1 MPNANT
7 CPPGCSSFIG
17 YFAVVWNQKTAV
29 GRIEGVLIF
38 LLQAKKRWVI
48 CQPRRSPR
56 QGNRICVWAAFQ
68 KWTSFFLESEPCAR
82 PMRNRSIP
90 VRMDTVIVTV
100 PVVGATGGRPREPLN
115 SGHRT
120 NWRGLFSPAPMIAWP
135 AGFAPAPGDRRSPLQ
150 VGSSAIARRRGFAQ
164 RHRRSRPRL

>member
-1 MPNANT
+1 MIAWPAGFA
-7 CPPGCSSFIG
+7 PAPGD
-17 YFAVVWNQKTAV
+17 
-29 GRIEGVLIF
+29 
-38 LLQAKKRWVI
+38 
-48 CQPRRSPR
+48 RRSPLQVGSPAR
-56 QGNRICVWAAFQ
+56 TIFKCGYPVAQGRVSAFAYGPHFRNG
-68 KWTSFFLESEPCAR
+68 TSFFLESEPCAR